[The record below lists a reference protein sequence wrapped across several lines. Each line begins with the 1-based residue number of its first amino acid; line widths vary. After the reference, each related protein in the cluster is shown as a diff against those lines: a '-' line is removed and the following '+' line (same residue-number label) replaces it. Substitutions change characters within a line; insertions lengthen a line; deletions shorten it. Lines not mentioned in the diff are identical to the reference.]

1 MKERSMNLTNLGTAQ
16 VQEKDRN
23 YVFHPSTHLAK
34 HSRGET
40 PNRIMAGAEGVYL
53 WDTEGRRSL
62 DGFGGLY
69 CVNMGY
75 GCAEI
80 ADAISKQAHELPFAH
95 VYASQGTVPVAQLA
109 EKIVDYF
116 GENMRRVFFGLSGS
130 DANETNIKL
139 VWYYNNILG
148 RPQKKKIISRHRG
161 YHGSGLVTGSLTGL
175 PFFHEFF
182 DLPLELVRHTTTP
195 HYYRMSNDGESELDF
210 SKRCARELEDLI
222 LAEGPDT
229 VGAFIGEPVLGTGGI
244 IPPPQGYWAEI
255 QAVLDKYGILLI
267 ADEVVCGFARTGEK
281 FGSHRYGIKPDLVT
295 IAKGLSSA
303 YLPISGSIIGE
314 RVWSV
319 LEQGTEKH
327 GALGHGWTYSGHTL
341 CAAAALANL
350 ELMEKR
356 NILEHVRD
364 VGPYWLEKMK
374 SRLEGHPIVGEIRG
388 VGILSAVEFM
398 KDAKKRIPFESSAQV
413 GVRAAAALLENGV
426 IARAMPH
433 ADTLGYAPPLIISRS
448 EIDLIA
454 DATAKAVETTHR
466 ALRSEGVI

>member
-1 MKERSMNLTNLGTAQ
+1 MGLSNLGTAQ
-16 VQEKDRN
+16 IQEKDRN

-40 PNRIMAGAEGVYL
+40 PNRVMAGADGVYI
-53 WDTEGRRSL
+53 WDTEGRKSL

-80 ADAISKQAHELPFAH
+80 ADAIAKQAHELPFAH
-95 VYASQGTVPVAQLA
+95 VYASQSTETTTLLA
-109 EKIVDYF
+109 EAVVEYF
-116 GENMRRVFFGLSGS
+116 GENMRRVYFGLSGS

-148 RPQKKKIISRHRG
+148 RPAKKKIISRQRG

-175 PFFHEFF
+175 SFFHNHF
-182 DLPLELVRHTTTP
+182 DLPLDIVRHTTTP
-195 HYYRMSNDGESELDF
+195 HWYRQSHVGETEEAF
-210 SKRCARELEDLI
+210 SKRCAAELEALI
-222 LAEGPDT
+222 VAEGPDT

-244 IPPPQGYWAEI
+244 VPPPKAYWSDI
-255 QAVLDKYGILLI
+255 QAVLDKYDILLI
-267 ADEVVCGFARTGEK
+267 ADEVVCGFGRTGEK
-281 FGSHRYGIKPDLVT
+281 FGSHLYGMRPDLVT

-319 LEQGTEKH
+319 LEQGSEKH
-327 GALGHGWTYSGHTL
+327 GPIGHGWTYSGHTL
-341 CAAAALANL
+341 CAAAALANIRVL
-350 ELMEKR
+350 KER
-356 NILEHVRD
+356 NILEHVKE
-364 VGPYWLEKMK
+364 VGPYWLEQMK
-374 SRLEGHPIVGEIRG
+374 SKLDGHPIVGEVRG
-388 VGILSAVEFM
+388 IGILSAVEFM
-398 KDAKKRIPFESSAQV
+398 RDPQSRTPFDPGLQV

-433 ADTLGYAPPLIISRS
+433 ADTLGYAPPLIIKKD
-448 EIDLIA
+448 EIDIIV
-454 DATAKAVETTHR
+454 DATARAVDTTYKALV
-466 ALRSEGVI
+466 SEGAL

>member
-1 MKERSMNLTNLGTAQ
+1 MTLTNLGTAQ

-40 PNRIMAGAEGVYL
+40 PNRIMAGAEGVYI
-53 WDTEGRRSL
+53 WDTEGKKSL

-75 GCAEI
+75 GCKEI
-80 ADAISKQAHELPFAH
+80 ADAISQQAHELPFAH
-95 VYASQGTVPVAQLA
+95 VYASQGTAPVARLA
-109 EKIVDYF
+109 EAVVEYF
-116 GENMRRVFFGLSGS
+116 GQNMRKVFFGLSGS

-175 PFFHEFF
+175 PFFHQFF
-182 DLPLELVRHTTTP
+182 DLPLDLVRHTTTP
-195 HYYRMSNDGESELDF
+195 HHYRQATEQESEEAF
-210 SKRCARELEDLI
+210 SKRCAGELEALI
-222 LAEGPDT
+222 LAEGPET

-244 IPPPQGYWAEI
+244 VPPPVGYWTAI
-255 QAVLDKYGILLI
+255 QEVLDKYEILLI

-281 FGSHRYGIKPDLVT
+281 FGSHLYGMRPDFVT

-327 GALGHGWTYSGHTL
+327 GPLGHGWTYSGHTL

-350 ELMEKR
+350 QVMEKR
-356 NILEHVRD
+356 NILDHVRD
-364 VGPYWLEKMK
+364 VGPYWLGRMK
-374 SRLEGHPIVGEIRG
+374 AELEGHPIVGEVRG

-398 KDAKKRIPFESSAQV
+398 KDPKGRIPFEAGLQV
-413 GVRAAAALLENGV
+413 GARAAAALLENGV

-433 ADTLGYAPPLIISRS
+433 ADTLGFAPPLIITRA
-448 EIDLIA
+448 EVDIIV
-454 DATAKAVETTHR
+454 DATARAVDTTYR
-466 ALRSEGVI
+466 SLKSEGAV